1 MPSQRTARRVN
12 PRFIVRALIVCLAV
26 LALGLTGLSLLPP
39 SILAN
44 LVQALQDARPADPT
58 PPPPAIVAPRGAL
71 PPGQVG
77 VTEQAQYQGGSFY
90 AVGAG
95 FLAGFH
101 PIGRIVG
108 RARAALEF
116 PRVADYRR

>member
-1 MPSQRTARRVN
+1 MPSQRTARRVY

-26 LALGLTGLSLLPP
+26 LVLGLTGLSLLPP
-39 SILAN
+39 PILAS

-58 PPPPAIVAPRGAL
+58 PPAPAIVVPRGAL

-90 AVGAG
+90 AVGASLLPG
-95 FLAGFH
+95 LH
-101 PIGRIVG
+101 PIGSTVG